1 MPTLAELQDA
11 MRDASLGGDAALL
24 APEIVSDGFAPE
36 QRLNIHRNNTTIL
49 LSDALAATY
58 SVVFKLVGEDF
69 FNAVARLFVRA
80 QPPRSPC
87 LFEYGSGFADF
98 LATLPAA
105 QGLPYLADVARLEWI
120 WNEAFHA
127 PDVAPLTSADLV
139 NVAPDAY
146 GDLIFTP
153 HPSLRLLASPFPV
166 KEIWDINQCGAD
178 PDAGVNL
185 DEGPQSL
192 AVLRPRQTVEMIE
205 LSSGGFV
212 LSEHLAHGA
221 TLEQA
226 FAAASD
232 VEPHFDPAST
242 LAILISAGAFHCH
255 TLKS

>member
-1 MPTLAELQDA
+1 MPTLAELQAA
-11 MRDASLGGDAALL
+11 MCDVSLGGDAALL
-24 APEIVSDGFAPE
+24 VPVIIGDGFAPE

-49 LSDALAATY
+49 LSDALGATY
-58 SVVFKLVGEDF
+58 SVVQKLVGEDF

-87 LFEYGSGFADF
+87 LFEYGAGFADF

-105 QGLPYLADVARLEWI
+105 QDLPYLADVARLEWC

-127 PDVAPLTSADLV
+127 PDVVPLTSADLAD
-139 NVAPDAY
+139 VAPDCY
-146 GDLIFTP
+146 GNLVFTP

-178 PDAGVNL
+178 PQASVSL

-192 AVLRPRQTVEMIE
+192 VMLRPRGSVEMIE
-205 LSSGGFV
+205 LSPGGFV
-212 LSEHLAHGA
+212 LSEHLARGA

-226 FAAASD
+226 FVAASD
-232 VEPHFDPAST
+232 VETQFDPAST
-242 LAILISAGAFHCH
+242 LAVLIGAGAFHRH
-255 TLKS
+255 ALKS